1 MYLDEILLF
10 ENTPLKDLTDSK
22 EKMYLETIKIKLLD
36 IEEQLKIEP
45 SGTIKILG
53 EAQYVVGF
61 SKELTKLISDR
72 IYN

>member
-10 ENTPLKDLTDSK
+10 ENTPLKDLKDSK
-22 EKMYLETIKIKLLD
+22 EKTYLQTLKIKLLD
-36 IEEQLKIEP
+36 IEEQLKTEP
-45 SGTIKILG
+45 SGIIKLLG

-72 IYN
+72 IYS